1 MELFKDGKPLS
12 GNAAAFLSAGVGHVP
27 EDRMTRGLVLE
38 MSIEDNLILGYHRRP
53 AFAKHL
59 KRMALKGRPDT
70 LGQLELAPYEKE

>member
-1 MELFKDGKPLS
+1 VGK
-12 GNAAAFLSAGVGHVP
+12 
-27 EDRMTRGLVLE
+27 
-38 MSIEDNLILGYHRRP
+38 YHRRP